1 MATKEG
7 VVKKT
12 DLMAY
17 SNPRASGIIA
27 LGVSDGDKL
36 ISARLTDGECNI
48 FLATKEGS
56 AIRFD
61 EKQVRPMGRTATG
74 VTGIRMDKG
83 DYVVGME
90 VLKKEGTLLTT
101 TEHGYGKRT
110 DTTEYRA
117 QTRGGKGVMT
127 IRVTEK
133 NGSVVGITQ
142 ITDDD
147 DVMLISEHG
156 KLIRMKAKDIS
167 VIGRATQGVRL
178 IHMDTNEKLVS
189 FAKIVSEDEE
199 DVAAEPVGN
208 A

>member
-1 MATKEG
+1 
-7 VVKKT
+7 
-12 DLMAY
+12 MAY

-36 ISARLTDGECNI
+36 ISARLTDGECNV

-61 EKQVRPMGRTATG
+61 EKQVRQMGRTATG

-90 VLKKEGTLLTT
+90 ILKAEGTLLTT

-110 DTTEYRA
+110 ETTEYRA

-133 NGSVVGITQ
+133 NGAVVGISQ
-142 ITDDD
+142 ITDED
-147 DVMLISEHG
+147 DVMLISDQG
-156 KLIRMKAKDIS
+156 KLINGMKAKDIS

-178 IHMDTNEKLVS
+178 IHMDAKEKLVS
-189 FAKIVSEDEE
+189 FAKVVTKE
-199 DVAAEPVGN
+199 
-208 A
+208 